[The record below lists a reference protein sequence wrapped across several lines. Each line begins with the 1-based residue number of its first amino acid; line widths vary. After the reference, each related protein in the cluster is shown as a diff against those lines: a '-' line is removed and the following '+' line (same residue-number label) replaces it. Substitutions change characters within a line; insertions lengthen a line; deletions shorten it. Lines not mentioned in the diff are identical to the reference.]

1 MPVVIEQPRLLHP
14 TLSSLPTA
22 AGVALIA
29 LTGILK
35 APSDQPNLPTVISNV
50 LLCLD
55 AMLARVP
62 QMSSAL
68 THLRRELEATVKA
81 LVGDPAGDQPGGMIG
96 RLNAHRAWALLASD
110 LEHAP
115 LVLLEAIGVEFA
127 RAYLTNS
134 AFLSSPADELYRLQT
149 ETVDGAMTQEKMDW
163 LDNYVLTQLN
173 RVRHVFVDRAA
184 GLDARTTCFNAQV
197 VASVTAQKSSMRIE
211 QRQAAGRIMEM
222 TEAELKQVSA
232 ALRKGLEGGDA
243 HALQVAL
250 AYCLGLPWELA
261 RNVPFFSG
269 RECPSVVW
277 VNPSEG
283 CVYID
288 LDRMLH
294 GLSKKRADRHVATT
308 LRLVRPLPKLVAE
321 LVHSACAASP
331 GLETVQS
338 LFDDD
343 YKFSRSILPGCDTG
357 SAVRASIARFINS
370 RAGVALR
377 AGLGRDLAAYAS
389 LSLSLI
395 SSSDHHYLVKRRVDI
410 WQGCEQISES
420 LDWGPCVP
428 DPDSEGAAFG
438 SRVTAE
444 ISWMKDLIEE
454 LGKVAV
460 QLRPAKRYGI
470 NALIQHHNAFTR
482 YVALLMTLMIGGRT
496 RKHLDFCASDWHEHY
511 AFGQHGDKLVGPTA
525 GLTPLPISVTSA
537 SQISLWRSHL
547 RALDHRLEKLGFPSE
562 HATRVWIG
570 KILAGQKVDLLF
582 TLSAEAL
589 PGKFA
594 TATLFQGEGKSMNW
608 DFARHALPGA
618 LSEEGVPFEYTQSW
632 LRHHVDG
639 IAASSITSGTV
650 QQVWLSR
657 VARALDQVALNLGLR
672 PIHGI
677 AKKA

>member
-14 TLSSLPTA
+14 TLTALPTA

-29 LTGILK
+29 VTGILK

-50 LLCLD
+50 LLCLN
-55 AMLARVP
+55 AVLARVP
-62 QMSSAL
+62 HMGSAL
-68 THLRRELEATVKA
+68 NHLKRELEAAVKPLA
-81 LVGDPAGDQPGGMIG
+81 RYSGLDQPGGMIG
-96 RLNAHRAWALLASD
+96 RINAHRAWALLASN
-110 LEHAP
+110 LNHAP
-115 LVLLEAIGVEFA
+115 LSLLEAIGIEFA

-134 AFLSSPADELYRLQT
+134 AFSPGPATDLHRLQA
-149 ETVDGAMTQEKMDW
+149 ETVDGAISQEKMDW
-163 LDNYVLTQLN
+163 LENYVLSQLN
-173 RVRHVFVDRAA
+173 RTQHVFVDRAA

-222 TEAELKQVSA
+222 TEAELKEVFA
-232 ALRKGLEGGDA
+232 ALRMKIENGDA
-243 HALQVAL
+243 HALQAAL
-250 AYCLGLPWELA
+250 AYFVGLTWELTLD
-261 RNVPFFSG
+261 VPFFSG
-269 RECPSVVW
+269 RQCPSVVW
-277 VNPSEG
+277 INPADG
-283 CVYID
+283 CVYVD
-288 LDRMLH
+288 MARMLQ
-294 GLSKKRADRHVATT
+294 GLSKKQADRHVPTN
-308 LRLVRPLPKLVAE
+308 LLLVRPLPTLIADLVQ
-321 LVHSACAASP
+321 SACAASP
-331 GLETVQS
+331 GLETVGS
-338 LFDDD
+338 LCDDG
-343 YKFSRSILPGCDTG
+343 YKVSRSILPGCDTG
-357 SAVRASIARFINS
+357 SAIRASIARLITS

-389 LSLSLI
+389 LSLSLV
-395 SSSDHHYLVKRRVDI
+395 SSSDHHYLIKQRAEI
-410 WQGCEQISES
+410 WVGCEKISRS

-444 ISWMKDLIEE
+444 MSWMKDLVEE
-454 LGKVAV
+454 LRTVAI
-460 QLRPAKRYGI
+460 QLRPGKRYGI
-470 NALIQHHNAFTR
+470 NALIQHHNSFAR
-482 YVALLMTLMIGGRT
+482 YVALLMTIMVGGRT
-496 RKHLDFCASDWHEHY
+496 RKHLDFCASDWREHY
-511 AFGQHGDKLVGPTA
+511 SFGQHGDKLVGPTS
-525 GLTPLPISVTSA
+525 GLTPLPISATSS
-537 SQISLWRSHL
+537 SQIRLWRSHL
-547 RALDHRLEKLGFPSE
+547 RALDQRMEKLAFPDE

-570 KILAGQKVDLLF
+570 KILVGEKVDLLF
-582 TLSAEAL
+582 TLSTEAL

-618 LSEEGVPFEYTQSW
+618 LSAEGVPFEYTQSW

-657 VARALDQVALNLGLR
+657 VATALDQVALSLGLR